1 MNTALEFHPLTNQ
14 LTGPVGSLPIAPSDQ
29 LAHRFL
35 MLVEGECLE
44 DQIASI
50 AQKYGVCRQR
60 YYQLRAAYKAGGL
73 RALEPQKTGP
83 KSNYRRTD
91 QVERQVL
98 RYRFL
103 DPDASPAVITQKLQ
117 QTHFR
122 IGQRSVQ
129 RVIADY
135 GLQKKTLRVEPPKPA
150 ATGRAH
156 AARRKTRSPR
166 TGRRGQRGTAGPPT
180 PGR

>member
-1 MNTALEFHPLTNQ
+1 MNTTLEFQPHTHQ
-14 LTGPVGSLPIAPSDQ
+14 LIGPVGALPVAPTDP

-44 DQIASI
+44 AQIATI
-50 AQKYGVCRQR
+50 AQKYGYCRQR
-60 YYQLRAAYKAGGL
+60 YYQLLAAYKAGGL
-73 RALEPQKTGP
+73 LALQPQKTGP
-83 KSNYRRTD
+83 QSNYRRTD

-103 DPDASPAVITQKLQ
+103 DPDASPEVITQKLQ

-122 IGQRSVQ
+122 ISQRSVH

-135 GLQKKTLRVEPPKPA
+135 GLQKKTLRPGPQKTA
-150 ATGRAH
+150 AARAD
-156 AARRKTRSPR
+156 AARRKRRPLR
-166 TGRRGQRGTAGPPT
+166 IGRRGQRGTAGPPA